1 MYTQDDIDSLGKQL
15 RKRVLVWLIPET
27 MLLAV
32 IVFSFTRRMEWLTGL
47 SLALLS
53 MLLMFSLSMS
63 IFPVKRYQR
72 FLYNAVKGRNRV
84 DLVHFAS
91 MDTELVYREGVRFYP
106 VTMRADTLKEEYEER
121 QYYWDANLALPDWQ
135 QDEFLRLTSH
145 EKMITA
151 WERVLKE
158 AL

>member
-1 MYTQDDIDSLGKQL
+1 MYTQDDIDALGKQI
-15 RKRVLVWLIPET
+15 RKRVLVWLIPEI

-72 FLYNAVKGRNRV
+72 FLYNAVKGRNRE
-84 DLVHFAS
+84 DLVHYTS
-91 MDTELVYREGVRFYP
+91 TGTETVYREGVRFYP
-106 VTMRADTLKEEYEER
+106 VTMRADTLKEELEER
-121 QYYWDANLALPDWQ
+121 QYYWDANLPLPDWQ
-135 QDEFLRLTSH
+135 KDELLRLRSH

-151 WERVLKE
+151 WER
-158 AL
+158 A